1 MTADAGWLAFASFIV
16 GVGALLQGSLG
27 FGLSLFAVPFLV
39 MIDPAFVP
47 GPLLVGGATL
57 TLLMT
62 IRDRAALDLP
72 GVGWSTGGRIL
83 GSAVGAAALI
93 ALPTRDL
100 ILAIGALVL
109 VAVALSVSGLRLRP
123 TSRVLLGAGLLSGF
137 MGTTATIAGPPLAL
151 AYQNET
157 GDRRRGTLRRDRASC
172 GLRAATRHR
181 DRIPGLGTHASRRRP
196 RLHAAGRAPRRR
208 AGRRGAHHS
217 RARAMS
223 GDPLHF
229 YFDYISHNAYIAWTQ
244 IHALAARHGRA
255 VEPRPVLFAGL
266 LNATGQLGPA
276 EIPAKTRWMIRDLLR
291 KAAELGI
298 PFEPPASHP
307 FLPLLPLRVSALPM
321 PEVTRRRLVDA
332 LFRATWAE
340 SVDVSDPDAVA
351 RIADTVG
358 LDGSDTLRAAATS
371 EAKQRLRHQTDE
383 AIAVGV
389 FGVPTVIVD
398 GELFFGYDDHV
409 HVEKFLRGEDP
420 LDREAVAAFARVRA
434 TARRRR

>member
-1 MTADAGWLAFASFIV
+1 
-16 GVGALLQGSLG
+16 
-27 FGLSLFAVPFLV
+27 
-39 MIDPAFVP
+39 
-47 GPLLVGGATL
+47 
-57 TLLMT
+57 
-62 IRDRAALDLP
+62 
-72 GVGWSTGGRIL
+72 
-83 GSAVGAAALI
+83 
-93 ALPTRDL
+93 
-100 ILAIGALVL
+100 
-109 VAVALSVSGLRLRP
+109 
-123 TSRVLLGAGLLSGF
+123 
-137 MGTTATIAGPPLAL
+137 
-151 AYQNET
+151 
-157 GDRRRGTLRRDRASC
+157 
-172 GLRAATRHR
+172 
-181 DRIPGLGTHASRRRP
+181 
-196 RLHAAGRAPRRR
+196 
-208 AGRRGAHHS
+208 
-217 RARAMS
+217 MS